1 MDYLPVIL
9 NIKGKKCLIVGGGK
23 VAARKIKY
31 LLGKVE
37 ITVISKDFCREIKDM
52 NGIKLVKKE
61 YESSDLEGFDIV
73 IAATNDERTNKQIFL
88 DARNKNVLVNNA
100 TSKEDCDFLM
110 PAFFNYKDFIV
121 AVSSFGN
128 SPKRAKNL
136 KEKIKRYLGGLD
148 V

>member
-37 ITVISKDFCREIKDM
+37 ITVISKDFCREIKEM
-52 NGIKLVKKE
+52 EGIKLVKKE

-100 TSKEDCDFLM
+100 TSKEYCDFLM

-128 SPKRAKNL
+128 SPKGSKDL
-136 KEKIKRYLGGLD
+136 KEKIKKYLEGLD